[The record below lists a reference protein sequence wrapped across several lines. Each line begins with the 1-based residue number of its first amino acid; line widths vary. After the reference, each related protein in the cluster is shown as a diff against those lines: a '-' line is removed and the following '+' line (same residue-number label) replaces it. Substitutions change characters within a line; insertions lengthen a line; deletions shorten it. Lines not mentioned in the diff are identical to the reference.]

1 LFALVTGIVVV
12 GATLFSSLFNV
23 EGGHRAV
30 VFNRITGTKKK
41 VYPEGTHFIIPFVEK
56 PIIFNVRP
64 RPHNIGSPT
73 GSKDLQTI
81 RVTLRVLARPSIEQ
95 LPKIYQTLGTDYD
108 ARVLPSIVNE
118 VLKGVVAQFNASQL
132 ITRREEV
139 SRLIRERLVER
150 AKDFNILLDDVSIT
164 HLNFGPEYTAAIEAK
179 QVAQQEAER
188 AKFIVEKAQQD
199 KRGTIVRAEGEAT
212 SAKMIS
218 EAIKADPNFINLR
231 KIDAAREIA
240 KVISKGGNKVYLDS
254 DNLLFNLLG
263 FDLKEEQKNQKN

>member
-1 LFALVTGIVVV
+1 
-12 GATLFSSLFNV
+12 
-23 EGGHRAV
+23 
-30 VFNRITGTKKK
+30 
-41 VYPEGTHFIIPFVEK
+41 
-56 PIIFNVRP
+56 
-64 RPHNIGSPT
+64 
-73 GSKDLQTI
+73 
-81 RVTLRVLARPSIEQ
+81 
-95 LPKIYQTLGTDYD
+95 
-108 ARVLPSIVNE
+108 
-118 VLKGVVAQFNASQL
+118 VAQFNASQL